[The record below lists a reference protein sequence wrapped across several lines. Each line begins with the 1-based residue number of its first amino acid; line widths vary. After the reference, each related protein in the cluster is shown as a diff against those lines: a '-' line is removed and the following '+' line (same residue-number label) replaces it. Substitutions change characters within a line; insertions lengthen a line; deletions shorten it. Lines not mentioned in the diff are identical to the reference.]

1 MHRSFLTSPTSWL
14 ILVNLGAWLFLGLQG
29 AGWIWLAP
37 HQLAAWGGNLGPS
50 TLSGEWPRLLTA
62 MFLHAGVVYLAL
74 NVFLLS
80 RIGPLCEAAW
90 GRTRFLL
97 IYLLSGLFGGLAS
110 AWWSSQ
116 QALRAL
122 AGDPLMAF
130 GAAPA
135 IAPTVSV
142 GASGALLGAAGALL
156 VLALYKGKD
165 AQVDLKRVAQVVA
178 LNLGMGLVV
187 GGIDNA
193 AHVGGAVAGM
203 AIAALLLAPGER
215 LRLAPRLQ
223 SAAVFGAGLLV
234 LGTLALQAPSPQLAG
249 IAQAIRASAADEAR
263 SAAQQ
268 AKRDRAWHMARIE
281 RASLPAPVP
290 LDAAAGKSV
299 TIDGSF
305 AGQAWR
311 PGSDAW
317 YAADAS
323 SNRIARMD
331 LAQLQLD
338 RSWSGPRLPRKPEP
352 GCVDNTC
359 RGVGA
364 AGVAGSRDGKWAMAS
379 SLVPDA
385 VSRIDLASGKV
396 LWSVKVGR
404 YPRSVFLS
412 DNERYAFAMH
422 GPDNSVSVIDIAQQ
436 KLLSSLPVG
445 APASG
450 LPFGRAIGAAQG
462 KGVLYLADPANH
474 AVYALDTEAP
484 GKPEKIVD
492 TGHLT
497 PTGLALSADGARLFV
512 AGAQGMQIVDTR
524 TRERSDEFASCASD
538 AMASFA
544 ANRDGSWIAVD
555 IPYAEQ
561 VRIVSVASGRVVRVL
576 PAPGWNKTMG
586 FAADGKSL
594 YTLTE
599 RAMEEPSSILTRFDL
614 SRTLD
619 MAAAVEQHGEVF
631 CEPATQ
637 VAAAGSPLQHY

>member
-1 MHRSFLTSPTSWL
+1 MHRSFLASPTFWL
-14 ILVNLGAWLFLGLQG
+14 IFVNLGAWLFLGFQG
-29 AGWIWLAP
+29 VGWIWAAP
-37 HQLAAWGGNLGPS
+37 GDLAAWGGNLGPV
-50 TLSGEWPRLLTA
+50 TLSGEWPRLLAA
-62 MFLHAGVVYLAL
+62 MFLHAGAVHLAL
-74 NVFLLS
+74 NIFLLS

-90 GRTRFLL
+90 GRSRFLL
-97 IYLLSGLFGGLAS
+97 IYLLCGLAGGLAS
-110 AWWSSQ
+110 AWWTSHK
-116 QALRAL
+116 ALRAL
-122 AGDPLMAF
+122 QDDVLMAF

-135 IAPTVSV
+135 IAANVSV
-142 GASGALLGAAGALL
+142 GASGALLGVAGALL
-156 VLALYKGKD
+156 VLALHKGKD
-165 AQVDLKRVAQVVA
+165 AQVDLKIVAQVVA
-178 LNLGMGLVV
+178 LNIVIGFVIDGV
-187 GGIDNA
+187 DNA
-193 AHVGGAVAGM
+193 AHVGGAIAGM
-203 AIAALLLAPGER
+203 AIAALLSMPGQR
-215 LRLAPRLQ
+215 LRITPGLQ
-223 SAAVFGAGLLV
+223 SAAVFAAALLV
-234 LGTLALQAPSPQLAG
+234 LGTLALQPPSPQVAG
-249 IAQAIRASAADEAR
+249 MAQAIRASAADEAR
-263 SAAQQ
+263 IAAQQ
-268 AKRDRAWHMARIE
+268 AKRDRAGRLARIE

-290 LDAAAGKSV
+290 PDAAAGTSV
-299 TIDGSF
+299 LIDGSF

-311 PGSDAW
+311 PGSHAW

-331 LAQLQLD
+331 LAQLRLE
-338 RSWSGPRLPRKPEP
+338 RSWFGPRLPSAREP
-352 GCVDNTC
+352 GCADNAC

-412 DNERYAFAMH
+412 DNERYAYAVH
-422 GPDNSVSVIDIAQQ
+422 GPENSVSVIDIAGQ

-445 APASG
+445 EHAGG

-462 KGVLYLADPANH
+462 KGILYLADPADH

-492 TGHLT
+492 TGQLT

-524 TRERSDEFASCASD
+524 TRERSEEFASCAGDTMS
-538 AMASFA
+538 SFA

-576 PAPGWNKTMG
+576 PAPGWNKTIQ
-586 FAADGKSL
+586 FAEDGKSL

-599 RAMEEPSSILTRFDL
+599 REMQEPSSILTRFDL

-619 MAAAVEQHGEVF
+619 VAAAVEQHGEVF
-631 CEPATQ
+631 CDPATQ
-637 VAAAGSPLQHY
+637 FAATESPLQRY